1 MGAARECVIALPAG
15 RRQQKIFDAQKLP
28 LKKNLHK

>member
-1 MGAARECVIALPAG
+1 MGATRESVIALPAG
-15 RRQQKIFDAQKLP
+15 GRQQEVFDAQELP